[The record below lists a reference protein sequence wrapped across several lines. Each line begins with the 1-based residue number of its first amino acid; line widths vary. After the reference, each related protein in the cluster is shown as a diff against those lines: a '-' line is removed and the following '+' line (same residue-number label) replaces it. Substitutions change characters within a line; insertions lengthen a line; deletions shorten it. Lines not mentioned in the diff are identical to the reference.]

1 MARPDGLIGG
11 TIDLSKVSDPNT
23 LALLYEFRW
32 SPAGDPDIAATKISY
47 AFPLAVS
54 DFASTPAS
62 FSPATPA
69 QRSATE
75 TAFHLISS
83 YTQLSAVELPSD
95 QAVNATVKIGISNGS
110 SAYQP
115 TANLNGGD
123 TVLGSNGV
131 VPASIDNGNGPVP
144 QYFGTDGFNTIM
156 HELGHA
162 VGLKHGHYEIKAAD
176 ESDQS
181 AGLPFHYNV
190 VLSPQYNDNEYS
202 VMTYAS
208 YLGSFIN
215 PSAPS
220 TTEAQPG
227 SSPQSYMMF
236 DIAALQV
243 MYGANF
249 DKVGARN
256 TYRWDSNGAET
267 INDTVAPYTGVS
279 SEKKIF
285 TTIWTQGAAA
295 TYDLHNFAQNQVDDL
310 RPGGYLKFSDTQI
323 AELNNASTD
332 PAYNAH
338 GNVYNALLYHGDMR
352 SEIANLTTGDGND
365 TLIGND
371 RDNKLSGGAG
381 VDTISTN
388 GGNDMVHGGAGAD
401 LITFGSG
408 DSVLQDSWADLN
420 GDVVNNFGSGAIDV
434 FGRLQAANFVKT
446 DLQVKV
452 SGAPDGHGDFTSTV
466 TLNGNFNTN
475 VGLFL
480 DSERGT
486 GDALH
491 TTAAFVQFLPA
502 LKEGVTVNSPTINGI
517 ASQGFLTGDGS
528 LHFQAD
534 FVSAVSAFANQL
546 GWYKVGTDGTIK
558 DVHIL
563 ANDTLDPGMVGKT
576 LDLGTPADGER
587 IGFFL
592 IQKGFTING
601 NLADD
606 LSFVLPGNG
615 QPANV
620 DFWQAPVLVS
630 ASHGTLS
637 NETIFHSFA
646 GLNPNA
652 ATQVLSGL
660 QSNGSTFM
668 IGFEDTAFAS
678 SDRDYQDVVLA
689 VHLTNADHI
698 V

>member
-1 MARPDGLIGG
+1 LIGG
-11 TIDLSKVSDPNT
+11 SIDLSKVSDPNT

-32 SPAGDPDIAATKISY
+32 SPADNPDIPATKISY
-47 AFPLAVS
+47 AFPLTVG

-62 FSPATPA
+62 FSPATAA
-69 QRSATE
+69 QHSAAE

-83 YTQLSAVELPSD
+83 YTELGAVELPSS
-95 QAVNATVKIGISNGS
+95 QAVDATIKIGQSTGS

-115 TANLNGGD
+115 SSFLNGGD
-123 TVLGSNGV
+123 TVLGPNGV
-131 VPASIDNGNGPVP
+131 VPAAIDNGDGPVP

-215 PSAPS
+215 PTNPA
-220 TTEAQPG
+220 TTEAQAG

-249 DKVGARN
+249 DKVGTRN
-256 TYRWDSNGAET
+256 TYRWDSNGVET
-267 INDTVAPYTGVS
+267 IDNTVAPDTGVS
-279 SEKKIF
+279 STKKIF

-295 TYDLHNFAQNQVDDL
+295 TYDLHNFTQDQVDDL
-310 RPGGYLKFSDTQI
+310 RPGGYLKFSDTQL
-323 AELNNASTD
+323 AELNSASTD

-338 GNVYNALLYHGDMR
+338 GNVYDALLYHGDMR
-352 SEIANLTTGDGND
+352 SEIANLTTGNGND

-371 RDNKLSGGAG
+371 RDNVLSGGAG

-388 GGNDMVHGGAGAD
+388 GGNDIVHGGAGAD
-401 LITFGSG
+401 IITFGSG
-408 DSVLQDSWADLN
+408 DSVLQDSWANLN

-434 FGRLQAANFVKT
+434 FGRLQAANFT
-446 DLQVKV
+446 RTELQVKV
-452 SGAPDGHGDFTSTV
+452 SGAPDDDGHFTSTV
-466 TLNGNFNTN
+466 TLNGNFNVN
-475 VGLFL
+475 IGAFL

-491 TTAAFVQFLPA
+491 TTAAFVQYLPT
-502 LKEGVTVNSPTINGI
+502 LKEGVTVNTPTINGI

-528 LHFQAD
+528 LHFQVD
-534 FVSAVSAFANQL
+534 FVSAVSAFTNQL

-563 ANDTLDPGMVGKT
+563 ANDTLDPGMVGT
-576 LDLGTPADGER
+576 AFDLGTPADGDR

-592 IQKGFTING
+592 IQNGFTING

-606 LSFVLPGNG
+606 LRFVLPGNG
-615 QPANV
+615 QAANV

-630 ASHGTLS
+630 ASHGAFS

-652 ATQVLSGL
+652 TTQVLSGL
-660 QSNGSTFM
+660 QPNGNTFM
-668 IGFEDTAFAS
+668 IGFEDLPFAS
-678 SDRDYQDVVLA
+678 GDRDYQDVVLA
-689 VHLTNADHI
+689 VHLTKADHI